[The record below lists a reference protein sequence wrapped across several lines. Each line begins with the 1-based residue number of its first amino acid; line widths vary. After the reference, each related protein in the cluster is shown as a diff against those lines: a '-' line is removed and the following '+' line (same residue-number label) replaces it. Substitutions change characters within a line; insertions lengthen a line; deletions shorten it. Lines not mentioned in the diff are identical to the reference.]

1 VGRAAARGGTAVAGT
16 AATAR
21 CSAPAAVSSRGAEG
35 CQRKKK
41 GGRGPRE
48 SCAKP
53 KKSRDLSVKQKFP
66 LIYNPNEEKPKI
78 EVGDF
83 FKPYNI
89 ALRFKF
95 KNSKYIAL
103 HFKF

>member
-1 VGRAAARGGTAVAGT
+1 VVTGGGSGGRGAREIGQQGRARAAADVQAALGRAAAGGGTAAACT

-41 GGRGPRE
+41 GGRGPRD

-53 KKSRDLSVKQKFP
+53 KNLGTSR
-66 LIYNPNEEKPKI
+66 
-78 EVGDF
+78 
-83 FKPYNI
+83 
-89 ALRFKF
+89 
-95 KNSKYIAL
+95 
-103 HFKF
+103 

>member
-1 VGRAAARGGTAVAGT
+1 M
-16 AATAR
+16 AR

-41 GGRGPRE
+41 GGRGPRD
-48 SCAKP
+48 SFAKR
-53 KKSRDLSVKQKFP
+53 KKSRDLSVKQNFP

-78 EVGDF
+78 EVGEF

-89 ALRFKF
+89 ALGFKLR
-95 KNSKYIAL
+95 NSKYTAL